1 MSFALLRGQEEKEE
15 LCVSCVLRASV
26 VVNHGDPKKRD
37 LKTTE
42 AQSSQ
47 REKRDGKKTFCL
59 VRVLR
64 TSVVT
69 RQHSGRKKNHR
80 DMEITGNAKREKK
93 KHVQGVSVSSVP
105 LSWVKEKRTL
115 WSRCL
120 GG

>member
-1 MSFALLRGQEEKEE
+1 VVKRKNNISVSFALLRGQKEKEE
-15 LCVSCVLRASV
+15 LCVSCVLGASV

-47 REKRDGKKTFCL
+47 REKRDEKKTFCL

-80 DMEITGNAKREKK
+80 DMEITGNAKKGKEKNIFK
-93 KHVQGVSVSSVP
+93 VSPCP
-105 LSWVKEKRTL
+105 LSLCR
-115 WSRCL
+115 
-120 GG
+120 G